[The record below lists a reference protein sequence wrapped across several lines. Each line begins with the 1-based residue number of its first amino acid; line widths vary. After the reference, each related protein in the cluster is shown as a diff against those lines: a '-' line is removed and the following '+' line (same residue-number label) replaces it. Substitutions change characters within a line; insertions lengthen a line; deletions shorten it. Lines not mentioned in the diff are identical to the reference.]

1 MLIEHTRVVWIMTV
15 IEEGSSGVG
24 CDESYIGEEQVE
36 DLASR
41 YQM

>member
-1 MLIEHTRVVWIMTV
+1 MLIKDTRVMWIMMV
-15 IEEGSSGVG
+15 IQQGLGP
-24 CDESYIGEEQVE
+24 DEPYIGEEQVE